1 MGVIIRDVREHE
13 HSDVAALL
21 SRAYG
26 SAGHFSAN
34 PAYEATVVDIT
45 GRADQQQVRV
55 AERDGVLVGTY
66 TLAEAG
72 SEHAEV
78 AEEGEVELRY
88 LAVAEQAQGTGVA
101 KALVADAE
109 DVARAAGARGLVISV
124 ISWNEPAHALYRGL
138 GFVRDDVRTWRP
150 VPTVELVVSTKAL

>member
-1 MGVIIRDVREHE
+1 MALIIRDLREHE
-13 HSDVAALL
+13 HGDVAALL
-21 SRAYG
+21 STAYG
-26 SAGHFSAN
+26 SVGHFDAN
-34 PAYEATVVDIT
+34 PAYEATVVDVT
-45 GRADQQQVRV
+45 GRAADQRVRV
-55 AERDGVLVGTY
+55 ADRDGVLVGTY

-78 AEEGEVELRY
+78 AEDGEVELRY
-88 LAVAEQAQGTGVA
+88 LAVAPPAQGTGVA
-101 KALVADAE
+101 TALVADAE

-150 VPTVELVVSTKAL
+150 VPAVELVVSTKAL